1 MMIEATAQPQRWGI
15 LGAGAWGTALAH
27 VLAEQGHEVLAW
39 DRDPSVVADINTHH
53 RNRKRH
59 PEVAL
64 DARLRA
70 SEQLQDVVAACDLLM
85 VALPS
90 EVNVLLA
97 PRIAKLVQPHQA
109 VVLAGKGLRD
119 ADGAVLTTVWQD
131 AGVAADRL
139 VVLTG
144 PSFAQEMIGGALTG
158 VLVASD
164 NVALKTQV
172 LTAWEGSRCRAFGSD
187 DVLGAQVGG
196 ALKNVLA
203 VASGMLAGLAVGHNT
218 RALVLTRGLAEMG
231 HYAAAMGGTAST
243 VFGLAG
249 LGDVILTA
257 TSALSRNYRFGEL
270 VGKGVPVTDAKLQLG
285 TVEGVAAA
293 RIVTVQAQAKG
304 LDLALFSAV
313 DAVLQGDV
321 SPLEAFDHLWVRPQA
336 LEVAA

>member
-1 MMIEATAQPQRWGI
+1 MMVEAMVQAQRWGV
-15 LGAGAWGTALAH
+15 LGAGAWGTALAQ
-27 VLAEQGHEVLAW
+27 VLAQQGHEVLVW
-39 DRDPSVVADINTHH
+39 DRDPSVVMDINTHH

-59 PEVAL
+59 PEVLL

-70 SEQLQDVVAACDLLM
+70 TDHVADVLAACDLLL

-90 EVNVLLA
+90 DVNVALA
-97 PRIAKLVQPHQA
+97 PSLAKLVRPQQG
-109 VVLAGKGLRD
+109 VVLAGKGFRD
-119 ADGAVLTTVWQD
+119 ADGAVLTQVWQD
-131 AGVAADRL
+131 AGVAPAQL
-139 VVLTG
+139 AVLSG

-158 VLVASD
+158 VLVASHNAD
-164 NVALKTQV
+164 LRSRV
-172 LTAWEGSRCRAFGSD
+172 LAAWEGSRCRAFGSE
-187 DVLGAQVGG
+187 DVMGAQVGG

-203 VASGMLAGLAVGHNT
+203 VASGLLAGLDVGHNT

-231 HYAAAMGGTAST
+231 QYAVALGGTAST

-270 VGKGVPVTDAKLQLG
+270 VGKGVPVTDAKLRLG
-285 TVEGVAAA
+285 TVEGMAAA
-293 RIVTVQAQAKG
+293 RIVTVQAQARG
-304 LDLALFSAV
+304 LDLALFSTV

-336 LEVAA
+336 LEITA